1 MSETLARFD
10 AAVRTAPLIAI
21 LRGIEPSE
29 AAAVALALH
38 AEGFRV
44 IEVPLNSPDPL
55 DSIARMRSALPADAL
70 VGAGTVLRAAD
81 VQRVRAAGGEL
92 IVMPHADRAVIG
104 AAKSADL
111 VCVPGVMTPT
121 EAFAALDAG
130 ADALKLFPGELISP
144 SAVKAMRAVLPK
156 ETRLFAVGGVTAETM
171 AGYVRAGATGFGLGT
186 SLYTPGTS
194 ADQVRA
200 RARRLVDGWRKAT
213 TAMTG

>member
-10 AAVRTAPLIAI
+10 AALRTLPLIAI

-44 IEVPLNSPDPL
+44 IEVPLNSPDPF
-55 DSIARMRSALPADAL
+55 DSIARMRSVLPSDAL
-70 VGAGTVLRAAD
+70 VGAGTVLRADD
-81 VQRVRAAGGEL
+81 VRHVRAAGGEL
-92 IVMPHADRAVIG
+92 IVMPHADRAVIS
-104 AAKSADL
+104 AAKAAGL
-111 VCVPGVMTPT
+111 LCMPGVMTPT

-144 SAVKAMRAVLPK
+144 SVVKAMRAVLPK
-156 ETRLFAVGGVTAETM
+156 ATRLFAVGGVTADAM
-171 AGYVRAGATGFGLGT
+171 AGYVRAGANGFGLGT

-194 ADQVRA
+194 ADQVRE
-200 RARRLVDGWRKAT
+200 RARRMVEAWRAI
-213 TAMTG
+213 AIG